1 MYLVYVSKRVVAGDM
16 LVLAVMR
23 AQLLIEYSGVLSL
36 HLYQVHTTIL
46 TYKRQYTY
54 VCKAVH

>member
-1 MYLVYVSKRVVAGDM
+1 MYVSKRVVAGDM

-54 VCKAVH
+54 VF